1 MNKNEVRKAIKKCE
15 KERDFYVAWQ
25 KRLIKERQG
34 LEQSAVTALMLE
46 SAINGKIEFGIFINN
61 PVGYRLRYIARDGNK
76 DIIEV
81 SDGNFKNVI
90 IYSSNRDVTDVFE
103 KVLRNCEVK
112 EFLEQAKI
120 VTDNIENIDKRLNE
134 LKQMLER
141 MAAPRRR
148 KLS

>member
-1 MNKNEVRKAIKKCE
+1 MNKNEVREAIKKCE

-46 SAINGKIEFGIFINN
+46 SAIDGKIEFGIFINN
-61 PVGYRLRYIARDGNK
+61 PVGYRLRYIAQGGDK
-76 DIIEV
+76 DIIEA
-81 SDGNFKNVI
+81 SDGDFKNVT
-90 IYSSNRDVTDVFE
+90 IYPSNRDVTDVFE
-103 KVLRNCEVK
+103 KVLRSCKIK

-120 VTDNIENIDKRLNE
+120 VVDNIENIGKRLNE

-141 MAAPRRR
+141 MVAPKR
-148 KLS
+148 KLN